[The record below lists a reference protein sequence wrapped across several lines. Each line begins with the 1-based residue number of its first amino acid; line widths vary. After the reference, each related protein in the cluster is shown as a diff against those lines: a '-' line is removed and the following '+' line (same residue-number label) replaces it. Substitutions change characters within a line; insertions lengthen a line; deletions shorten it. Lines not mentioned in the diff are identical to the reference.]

1 MNKAANKKA
10 TDYADRIP
18 TLTEIVPR
26 PEPSLGPDSVPA
38 AAAIPTVEA
47 APVKAAKAPAIKAS
61 ELPKDMA
68 QTVERLV
75 YKALYR
81 QLPALSKEISN
92 EIIQT
97 LEKQLHDKKSR

>member
-18 TLTEIVPR
+18 TLTDIVPR
-26 PEPSLGPDSVPA
+26 PEPSLGTDPTP
-38 AAAIPTVEA
+38 AAAIPALETPA
-47 APVKAAKAPAIKAS
+47 KAAKAPTVKAS

-81 QLPALSKEISN
+81 ELPALSKEISV

-97 LEKQLHDKKSR
+97 LEKQLLDKKSR

>member
-1 MNKAANKKA
+1 MNKAANKKV

-18 TLTEIVPR
+18 TLTDIVPR
-26 PEPSLGPDSVPA
+26 PQPALAPDPDPA
-38 AAAIPTVEA
+38 P
-47 APVKAAKAPAIKAS
+47 APVLPAMEEVPSKAAKTPPVKAS

-81 QLPALSKEISN
+81 QLPALSKEISA

-97 LEKQLHDKKSR
+97 LQKQLPDKKR

>member
-18 TLTEIVPR
+18 TLTDIVPR
-26 PEPSLGPDSVPA
+26 PVPSPASNPTPTPVLPA
-38 AAAIPTVEA
+38 AEEIPT
-47 APVKAAKAPAIKAS
+47 KAAKAPAVKAS

-81 QLPALSKEISN
+81 QLPALSKEISG

-97 LEKQLHDKKSR
+97 LEKQLLDK

>member
-18 TLTEIVPR
+18 TLTDIVPR
-26 PEPSLGPDSVPA
+26 PVPPPASDPSPVLPA
-38 AAAIPTVEA
+38 AEVPT
-47 APVKAAKAPAIKAS
+47 KAAKAPTVKTS

-81 QLPALSKEISN
+81 QLPALSKEISG

-97 LEKQLHDKKSR
+97 LEKQLLDKKSR

>member
-18 TLTEIVPR
+18 TLTDIAPR
-26 PEPSLGPDSVPA
+26 PVPSPASNPTPVLPA
-38 AAAIPTVEA
+38 AEEVPT
-47 APVKAAKAPAIKAS
+47 KAAKAPAVKAS

-68 QTVERLV
+68 QTVERMV

-81 QLPALSKEISN
+81 QLPALSKEISG

-97 LEKQLHDKKSR
+97 LEKQLLDKKSR